1 MAGPS
6 FLERYLG
13 PDTPQRDDTEPVVRR
28 RGQTYLARCLHQI
41 TLGAMSSALEGS
53 GLVSMHWGVL
63 RAIQLEPGIGQQ
75 RLCERQS
82 IDPNSA
88 SRLVDELVAMGLVRR
103 DPVPSDRRAY
113 ALHLTEAGR
122 RLRSR
127 LRPLVLAAQDRV
139 LEPLTE
145 KERQVFLDLLTRVV
159 EGNAALV
166 RPGHGRRRPAR
177 PARRPDPGAVDSTQ
191 RAASPAARRPRP

>member
-1 MAGPS
+1 MAATS
-6 FLERYLG
+6 FMQRYLG
-13 PDTPQRDDTEPVVRR
+13 AETPQRDGAEPVVQR

-88 SRLVDELVAMGLVRR
+88 SRLVDELEAMGLVRR

-113 ALHLTEAGR
+113 SLHLTEAGR

-145 KERQVFLDLLTRVV
+145 KERQLFLDLLTRVV
-159 EGNAALV
+159 EGNSALV
-166 RPGHGRRRPAR
+166 RPGNGRRRPSRAAR
-177 PARRPDPGAVDSTQ
+177 HPDPGAVDSTQ
-191 RAASPAARRPRP
+191 RSASASTWRARP